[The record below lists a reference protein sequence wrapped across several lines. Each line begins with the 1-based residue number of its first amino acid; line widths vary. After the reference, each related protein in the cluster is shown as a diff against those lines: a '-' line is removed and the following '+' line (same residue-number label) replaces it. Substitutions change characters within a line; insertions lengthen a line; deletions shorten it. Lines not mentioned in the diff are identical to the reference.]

1 MRISDWSSAVC
12 SSDLDLQ
19 FSVKDHTPEGCV
31 SHITLPH
38 FKGVALI
45 HRKLERD
52 QANVVF
58 RVQHFRDQPCA
69 RTLTE
74 PAILQHKSVANLLGC
89 RTIGL
94 DVKPAVQC
102 RRQFAF
108 ARSEEHTSELQSLMR
123 ISYAVFCLKKK
134 KHSHIHISK

>member
-19 FSVKDHTPEGCV
+19 FSVKDHTPEGCGA
-31 SHITLPH
+31 HITLPH

-45 HRKLERD
+45 QRKLERD
-52 QANVVF
+52 QAKVVF

-89 RTIGL
+89 RKNGRASCRERVL
-94 DVKPAVQC
+94 QDVK
-102 RRQFAF
+102 
-108 ARSEEHTSELQSLMR
+108 
-123 ISYAVFCLKKK
+123 ISVCDV
-134 KHSHIHISK
+134 H